1 MAAVMAV
8 SLLTACGGPG
18 SSAGVALNASKIE
31 ALLEAREVDAA
42 VTADKDLSDAVKE
55 AAAALAA
62 RTFEEVDAMD
72 VKGLVAQKAGV
83 VPLVCEVSSDA
94 PYWGDSPLQYANRY
108 QERAADLLDSLGD
121 GGPLC
126 HPGSSQVGAVRRDGG
141 ITTPY
146 HQQRPSRGTAG
157 GPFVCSV

>member
-1 MAAVMAV
+1 MQAKKWITLAMAAAMAV
-8 SLLTACGGPG
+8 SLLAACGGPG

-42 VTADKDLSDAVKE
+42 VTADDALSDAVKE
-55 AAAALAA
+55 AAGALAA

-121 GGPLC
+121 GAYKVAAARFVTQD
-126 HPGSSQVGAVRRDGG
+126 QVKSVLFVV
-141 ITTPY
+141 
-146 HQQRPSRGTAG
+146 TAA
-157 GPFVCSV
+157 